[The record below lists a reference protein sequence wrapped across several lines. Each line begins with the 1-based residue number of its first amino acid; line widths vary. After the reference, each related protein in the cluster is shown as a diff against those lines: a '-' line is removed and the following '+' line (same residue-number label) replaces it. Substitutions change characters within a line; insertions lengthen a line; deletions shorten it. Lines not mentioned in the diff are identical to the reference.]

1 VEARPEHSG
10 PEIKRLQHC
19 MNDLLSVLALP
30 AVWSGGQPSRIV
42 PTLLDALLPMLEL
55 DLVYARLKDP
65 LGDAPIEMARIAP
78 SQRAMPRPEEI
89 GGVLNHWF
97 GDGPQKWPSQARKPF
112 GDDDISIVSTHLG
125 LGGEIGVIVAGSRRP
140 DFPAQTERLV
150 LSVAANQAS
159 IGLQEAR
166 LLSQQKRLASEL
178 DERVAERTAE
188 LAKANDELRNEI
200 VERQKIDGQLPESE
214 AAVQKAFDEL
224 KRSEGKFRQVFDA
237 IPALAWC
244 NFADG
249 PNEFLNKRWHDY
261 TGLSPEESHGWGWQ
275 AAFHPEDLPALLKR
289 WGELLISGEPGE
301 IEARL
306 RRFDGV
312 YRWFLISAEPLR
324 DEAGRIVRWYGTSC
338 DIEDRKRA
346 EEALKASEAQL
357 RLTVDTIPGLVCTM
371 SPAGEIMTLNKKL
384 LEYFGKTPEELKNWQ
399 MTDAVHPDDLPGVV
413 AAFELS
419 MRSGAPYEV
428 EHRCRRAD
436 GIYRWF
442 QVRALAMQDPDGQRA
457 GWYVL
462 LTDIEDR
469 KRAEEELRRSEAFLA
484 EAQRITLTGSFS
496 WRLDTDE
503 ITFSEQLYRI
513 FELDLDSPVT
523 FAQIGS
529 RVHPQDVPLLTEKID
544 LARGGVA
551 NHEYEI
557 RLRMPDGKIKY
568 LHTSGYGVRDRHG
581 RPEYI
586 GAIQDVTQRR
596 SSDEELS
603 KARSELAR
611 VSRISSLGVMT
622 ASIAHEINQPLSG
635 IITNAGTCLR
645 MLAADPPNV
654 EGARETAKRT
664 IRDGHRVSDVV
675 TRLRSLFSK
684 KGGTMEV
691 VDLNEAAR
699 EVIAIS
705 LSGLQR
711 NRVTVQQELAD
722 DLPTVMGDRIQL
734 QQVILNLVRNASDAM
749 STVEDRGRQLLIR
762 TGLDEAG
769 HVRLAVRDVGIGF
782 DPDAAERLF
791 QAFYT
796 TKSDGMGVGLSVS
809 SSIIESHHGRLWA
822 TLNDGPGATFSFSVP
837 CGPDSAARRQ
847 SSRERTSSTTDLERA

>member
-1 VEARPEHSG
+1 
-10 PEIKRLQHC
+10 
-19 MNDLLSVLALP
+19 
-30 AVWSGGQPSRIV
+30 
-42 PTLLDALLPMLEL
+42 
-55 DLVYARLKDP
+55 
-65 LGDAPIEMARIAP
+65 
-78 SQRAMPRPEEI
+78 
-89 GGVLNHWF
+89 
-97 GDGPQKWPSQARKPF
+97 
-112 GDDDISIVSTHLG
+112 
-125 LGGEIGVIVAGSRRP
+125 
-140 DFPAQTERLV
+140 
-150 LSVAANQAS
+150 
-159 IGLQEAR
+159 
-166 LLSQQKRLASEL
+166 
-178 DERVAERTAE
+178 
-188 LAKANDELRNEI
+188 
-200 VERQKIDGQLPESE
+200 
-214 AAVQKAFDEL
+214 
-224 KRSEGKFRQVFDA
+224 
-237 IPALAWC
+237 
-244 NFADG
+244 
-249 PNEFLNKRWHDY
+249 
-261 TGLSPEESHGWGWQ
+261 
-275 AAFHPEDLPALLKR
+275 
-289 WGELLISGEPGE
+289 
-301 IEARL
+301 
-306 RRFDGV
+306 
-312 YRWFLISAEPLR
+312 
-324 DEAGRIVRWYGTSC
+324 
-338 DIEDRKRA
+338 
-346 EEALKASEAQL
+346 
-357 RLTVDTIPGLVCTM
+357 
-371 SPAGEIMTLNKKL
+371 
-384 LEYFGKTPEELKNWQ
+384 
-399 MTDAVHPDDLPGVV
+399 
-413 AAFELS
+413 
-419 MRSGAPYEV
+419 
-428 EHRCRRAD
+428 
-436 GIYRWF
+436 
-442 QVRALAMQDPDGQRA
+442 
-457 GWYVL
+457 
-462 LTDIEDR
+462 
-469 KRAEEELRRSEAFLA
+469 
-484 EAQRITLTGSFS
+484 
-496 WRLDTDE
+496 
-503 ITFSEQLYRI
+503 
-513 FELDLDSPVT
+513 VT
-523 FAQIGS
+523 FAEIGS

-762 TGLDEAG
+762 TGMDDAG
-769 HVRLAVRDVGIGF
+769 HVRLSVRDVGIGF
-782 DPDAAERLF
+782 DPDAAEQLF

-822 TLNDGPGATFSFSVP
+822 KLNDGPGATFSFSMP
-837 CGPDSAARRQ
+837 REAGGEARADNR
-847 SSRERTSSTTDLERA
+847 RESGLLRPPI